1 MVGKQEYY
9 DSDKLKKITD
19 KEFTFRLCD
28 PRTKNI
34 TKEFRNLGIPFGF
47 YGAYIVNKKSL
58 YDLGCMIKEYFNS
71 CCFRSKSSQRL
82 QQIKSI
88 EVLEHGTTV
97 YFWCCNMNN
106 FIVAGD
112 TKKDTYKKLVT
123 LLADILFNKDETYFN
138 VFTSLRGNI
147 HESNL

>member
-47 YGAYIVNKKSL
+47 YGAYNVNKKSL
-58 YDLGCMIKEYFNS
+58 YDLGCMVKEYFNS

-82 QQIKSI
+82 QQIKSVEI
-88 EVLEHGTTV
+88 VEKGMAV
-97 YFWCCNMNN
+97 YFWCNNMNN
-106 FIVAGD
+106 FVVCAG
-112 TKKDTYKKLVT
+112 TKKQTYERLKQMFIYISLHEHDDHIN
-123 LLADILFNKDETYFN
+123 LSE
-138 VFTSLRGNI
+138 FTVR
-147 HESNL
+147 